1 MHETITPLSTLH
13 EVDEYAELKEKAQTY
28 YTSGERKLLHMMRWV
43 RPDIYKKNKNAS
55 TAIHVK
61 AMHCVM
67 KYCVSTSDRGWKL
80 KPTR

>member
-1 MHETITPLSTLH
+1 MHETITPLSTLQ
-13 EVDEYAELKEKAQTY
+13 EVDEDAELKEKAQTY